1 MTVKILRW
9 NIKKEAYEPMMT
21 LDDKSNM
28 QLFSGFKVNSIRISI
43 LERDTVEVCIAKEG
57 RQ

>member
-1 MTVKILRW
+1 MTVKNLALEH
-9 NIKKEAYEPMMT
+9 KKRSYEPMMT

-43 LERDTVEVCIAKEG
+43 LNAIRSKFA
-57 RQ
+57 